1 MNAEF
6 LAVLDHLTREKG
18 IDREVIIEAVEAAL
32 VSAARKA
39 LASPTADITVKIDR
53 DTGAIKIQQEG
64 KELPSA
70 GFGRIAAQTAK
81 QVIFH
86 KIREAERSVI
96 FAEFSPRAGSLITG
110 TMHRFDRGAIIVDL
124 GKTEALLPKRE
135 QSPKESFRPG
145 DRVRA
150 YCIEVNKT
158 AKGPQI
164 ILSRAH
170 PHLVLELFKLEVP
183 EINQGIVE
191 IKSIAREPGDR
202 SKIAVTSK
210 DEKIDCV
217 GACVGMRGT
226 RVKDIVRELH
236 GEKIDIIRWGPKLEE
251 FVASALSP
259 AKTAEIRVSR
269 DKKRVEVIVDDD
281 QLSLAIGKKGQNVR
295 LASKLSGVE
304 IDVRSRAQAAEL
316 AKLSIADLPG
326 VGPKLK
332 EALEAAGYK
341 TVDALARLTLEELCQ
356 VKGVGEKTA
365 TKLSQA
371 AREAMTKI
379 QPAEVSE
386 PAPVVEEKE
395 KEKEKD
401 AEPTGA
407 QEQQP

>member
-1 MNAEF
+1 MNAEL

-39 LASPTADITVKIDR
+39 MVSATADVTVKIDR
-53 DTGAIKIQQEG
+53 NTGAIKILSDG
-64 KELPSA
+64 KEVSNS

-96 FAEFSPRAGSLITG
+96 FTEFSPRAGTLITG
-110 TMHRFDRGAIIVDL
+110 TMHRFDRGAVIVDL

-135 QSPKESFRPG
+135 QSTKESFRPG

-164 ILSRAH
+164 ILSRSN
-170 PHLVLELFKLEVP
+170 PNLVVELFKLEVP
-183 EINQGIVE
+183 EIAQGIVE
-191 IKSIAREPGDR
+191 IKSISREPGDR

-236 GEKIDIIRWGPKLEE
+236 GEKIDIIRWSPKLEE
-251 FVASALSP
+251 YVSAALSP
-259 AKTAEIRVSR
+259 AKTAQIKVAP
-269 DKKRVEVIVDDD
+269 DKRRVEVLVDDD

-295 LASKLSGVE
+295 LASRLTGVE
-304 IDVRSRAQAAEL
+304 IDVRTRVQAAEL

-326 VGPKLK
+326 VGPKLQ
-332 EALEAAGYK
+332 EALEESGYK
-341 TVDALARLTLEELCQ
+341 SVDVLARLSVEQLTA

-365 TKLSQA
+365 QKLIEA
-371 AREAMTKI
+371 AQEAVAKL
-379 QPAEVSE
+379 QPEIPE
-386 PAPVVEEKE
+386 TPEEKPGTPAAAPTE
-395 KEKEKD
+395 GTD
-401 AEPTGA
+401 AQSA
-407 QEQQP
+407 